1 MNAPHI
7 NQAGLDLIKKF
18 EGLRLSAYEDAVGVL
33 TIGYGHTDGVWD
45 GQKITEDEA
54 EALLKHDLGHAETAV
69 EAMVTYPLNE
79 NQFAALVSFAFNLGT
94 KALRDSTLL
103 RKLNAG
109 FPKAAAEEFL
119 KWDHAGGK
127 LLLGLQLRRQA
138 ERALFLKPADVTPAP
153 TSATP

>member
-1 MNAPHI
+1 MHI

-18 EGLRLSAYEDAVGVL
+18 EGLRLHAYQDSVGVW

-54 EALLKHDLGHAETAV
+54 EAFLKTDLHLAEQAV
-69 EAMVTYPLNE
+69 DSMVTAPINE

-94 KALRDSTLL
+94 NALRKSTLM

-119 KWDHAGGK
+119 KWSHAGGK

-138 ERALFLKPADVTPAP
+138 ERALFLTP
-153 TSATP
+153 